1 MRHGDIRNRRSVQL
15 LTALGAVLALLMTA
29 CGGAAQTG
37 GAQKTIR
44 IGMVLP
50 NLSIKAIADLAD
62 GAKARAKQLGNV
74 EVNAFGSND
83 MAQEVAKVENFISQ
97 KVDVIVIDA
106 LDSTPM
112 IPALKEAAT
121 AKIPV
126 VLIVTDVQGE
136 KKSLLVADELN
147 GGVQVGQYIAKR
159 LNQQGNVGLIAG
171 SGDDY
176 TEQLRLKG
184 YDQAAASSP
193 GLKTVAKLNGNW
205 DRPTALSV
213 ANNLLTA
220 HPDVNALFALNDDMA
235 FGVASAVQARGKK
248 LVLVGYNGA
257 ADGIQAVW
265 NGTFDATVMLRLY
278 GVGQK
283 AVDVAVAVAKGQS
296 VEAKTV
302 TTPLLVDK
310 AMIQGF
316 LDGTQKADP
325 DVIAFIK
332 TALGK

>member
-1 MRHGDIRNRRSVQL
+1 
-15 LTALGAVLALLMTA
+15 
-29 CGGAAQTG
+29 
-37 GAQKTIR
+37 
-44 IGMVLP
+44 
-50 NLSIKAIADLAD
+50 
-62 GAKARAKQLGNV
+62 
-74 EVNAFGSND
+74 
-83 MAQEVAKVENFISQ
+83 
-97 KVDVIVIDA
+97 
-106 LDSTPM
+106 
-112 IPALKEAAT
+112 
-121 AKIPV
+121 
-126 VLIVTDVQGE
+126 
-136 KKSLLVADELN
+136 
-147 GGVQVGQYIAKR
+147 
-159 LNQQGNVGLIAG
+159 
-171 SGDDY
+171 
-176 TEQLRLKG
+176 LKG